1 MDLAT
6 GGVDGGRPDGLD
18 DDGATARLSHLFVTR
33 RPRDVVDG
41 FRSALSNAVRGTLY
55 GLAAAVGAPLAL
67 GSKFGLAGLLSGLVA
82 GGVLGVALPAAGF
95 VAGAYQLVRGL
106 LETPGAIAE
115 GVFRCRVYDEIRRAW
130 MEYNLDDDVEEVRTS
145 MEAERE
151 RERREEGGR
160 GSGRRAGDDGK
171 DGRTRQRARVKST
184 EYYDLLDVPSHASQ
198 SEIRSAYRRRA
209 RDIHPDKNTDDDPD
223 TAVRKFRELSAA
235 YQTLSDPQKR
245 KRYDASGVG
254 MDAEDPSGG
263 ALGPTLDPIVFFA
276 VLFGSE
282 AVEPYVGELGMATM
296 FDALLKLGGGGGDG
310 GASSSF
316 ESWADLKAAFGW
328 STTALKRRKRETD
341 IAVFLRTRV
350 ADYVEGYLTPDAF
363 GDTCREEA
371 LRIARSGGVGGGVGG
386 GGGDSGRPY
395 GTYFLLAI
403 GPALIAEADAFLGFR
418 SSVLG
423 LWRGPAGNV
432 RRTALFASRKMS
444 VVRAAMRTLREG
456 LSALYK
462 SADFVPAAESD
473 DDGESTMPPR
483 GDVGGGGDGDGG
495 RRRQTDERQQ
505 QQPKTF
511 VIHDKELLKDNL
523 SNTIPTVLE
532 MAWAINYVDISN
544 ALHGACSRLFSDADV
559 PSWDV
564 RLRRAE
570 AIRILGTQFYLVGME
585 ATSAFDGRRGGDDN
599 GTTRSAGGSVDD
611 IKARASAAFMESLK
625 KGRENYNDEM

>member
-1 MDLAT
+1 M
-6 GGVDGGRPDGLD
+6 
-18 DDGATARLSHLFVTR
+18 
-33 RPRDVVDG
+33 
-41 FRSALSNAVRGTLY
+41 
-55 GLAAAVGAPLAL
+55 
-67 GSKFGLAGLLSGLVA
+67 
-82 GGVLGVALPAAGF
+82 
-95 VAGAYQLVRGL
+95 
-106 LETPGAIAE
+106 
-115 GVFRCRVYDEIRRAW
+115 
-130 MEYNLDDDVEEVRTS
+130 
-145 MEAERE
+145 
-151 RERREEGGR
+151 
-160 GSGRRAGDDGK
+160 
-171 DGRTRQRARVKST
+171 
-184 EYYDLLDVPSHASQ
+184 
-198 SEIRSAYRRRA
+198 
-209 RDIHPDKNTDDDPD
+209 
-223 TAVRKFRELSAA
+223 
-235 YQTLSDPQKR
+235 
-245 KRYDASGVG
+245 
-254 MDAEDPSGG
+254 
-263 ALGPTLDPIVFFA
+263 
-276 VLFGSE
+276 
-282 AVEPYVGELGMATM
+282 
-296 FDALLKLGGGGGDG
+296 
-310 GASSSF
+310 
-316 ESWADLKAAFGW
+316 
-328 STTALKRRKRETD
+328 
-341 IAVFLRTRV
+341 
-350 ADYVEGYLTPDAF
+350 
-363 GDTCREEA
+363 
-371 LRIARSGGVGGGVGG
+371 
-386 GGGDSGRPY
+386 
-395 GTYFLLAI
+395 
-403 GPALIAEADAFLGFR
+403 
-418 SSVLG
+418 
-423 LWRGPAGNV
+423 